1 MYESDDEQS
10 KREFYHQERNNN
22 KNNNKI
28 ENDGSVTLYVC
39 IKVSYVV
46 LFCFCY
52 FVNC

>member
-28 ENDGSVTLYVC
+28 ENDGSVTLYIRMYKGELC
-39 IKVSYVV
+39 CFILFL
-46 LFCFCY
+46 LFC
-52 FVNC
+52 